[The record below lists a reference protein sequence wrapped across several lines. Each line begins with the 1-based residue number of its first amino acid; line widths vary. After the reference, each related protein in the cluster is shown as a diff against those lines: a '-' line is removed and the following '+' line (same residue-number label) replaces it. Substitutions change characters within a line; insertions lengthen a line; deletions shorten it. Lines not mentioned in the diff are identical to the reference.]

1 MTSIVLNIERF
12 IKTLFKLLWMSVSS
26 AKFYGFVLRS
36 YSGYGV
42 RYTIT
47 LSFISAL
54 LCNILFL
61 SYISKINNYLSNDI
75 ISDEV
80 VVLDQIL
87 KVFPIIQYNGKTIEL
102 DGEVPFFVNDQQ
114 DNKIIAIDTKNKIP
128 FSSRQQI
135 PILFTSDQ
143 INISFSDADGKIKN
157 SLPVKYSK
165 IFGIEPKIIDK
176 DEIKNVLTGIFA
188 KLPNI
193 INYIIFP
200 LSIILIFF
208 NIFLDK
214 ILMMTIVY
222 IFFKVSKVTF
232 AFKDAIRVVLFSS
245 GVLVLQLPLTIS
257 FSFTTPIFAGIQI
270 WVNILMIFG
279 LLKSVNYSN
288 IFKRNTFL

>member
-12 IKTLFKLLWMSVSS
+12 IKALFKLLWMSVSS
-26 AKFYGFVLRS
+26 ARFYGFVLRS
-36 YSGYGV
+36 YNGYGV
-42 RYTIT
+42 RYIMT

-75 ISDEV
+75 VSDEV

-87 KVFPIIQYNGKTIEL
+87 KVFPVMQYNGKAIEL
-102 DGEVPFFVNDQQ
+102 DAEVPFFVNDPQ

-128 FSSRQQI
+128 FGARQQI

-143 INISFSDADGKIKN
+143 VNISFSDTDGKIKN

-165 IFGIEPKIIDK
+165 IFGVEPKIIDK
-176 DEIKNVLTGIFA
+176 TEIKTVLTGVFA

-214 ILMMTIVY
+214 ILMMIIVY
-222 IFFKVSKVTF
+222 IFFKISKV
-232 AFKDAIRVVLFSS
+232 AFTLKDAIRVVLFSS
-245 GVLVLQLPLTIS
+245 GILVLQLPLTIS
-257 FSFTTPIFAGIQI
+257 FSFASPIFAGVQI
-270 WVNILMIFG
+270 WINIIMIVG
-279 LLKSVNYSN
+279 LLRSINNSN

>member
-1 MTSIVLNIERF
+1 MTSIVLDIERF

-42 RYTIT
+42 RYIIT

-61 SYISKINNYLSNDI
+61 SYISKINNYLSSDVV
-75 ISDEV
+75 SDEV
-80 VVLDQIL
+80 AVLDQIL

-128 FSSRQQI
+128 FGARQQI

-143 INISFSDADGKIKN
+143 ININFSDTDGKIKN

-165 IFGIEPKIIDK
+165 IFGMEPKIIDK
-176 DEIKNVLTGIFA
+176 NEIKTVLTGIFA

-193 INYIIFP
+193 INYIVFP

-214 ILMMTIVY
+214 ILMMVIVY
-222 IFFKVSKVTF
+222 IFFKVSKV
-232 AFKDAIRVVLFSS
+232 AFTLKDVIRVVLFSS
-245 GVLVLQLPLTIS
+245 GVLVLQLPLTMS
-257 FSFTTPIFAGIQI
+257 FSFAPPIFAGIQI
-270 WVNILMIFG
+270 WINILMIVG
-279 LLKSVNYSN
+279 LLRSVNHSN
-288 IFKRNTFL
+288 IFKGKTFL

>member
-12 IKTLFKLLWMSVSS
+12 IKTLFNLLWMSISS
-26 AKFYGFVLRS
+26 ARFYGLVLRS

-42 RYTIT
+42 RYIIT
-47 LSFISAL
+47 LSLVSAL

-61 SYISKINNYLSNDI
+61 SYISKINDYLLNDVM
-75 ISDEV
+75 SAEV
-80 VVLDQIL
+80 AVLDQIL
-87 KVFPIIQYNGKTIEL
+87 KVFPIIQYNGKTIEPE
-102 DGEVPFFVNDQQ
+102 DEAPFVINDQQ
-114 DNKIIAIDTKNKIP
+114 GNKIVAIDIKNNIP

-143 INISFSDADGKIKN
+143 INISFGDADGKIKN

-165 IFGIEPKIIDK
+165 IFGVEPKIIDK
-176 DEIKNVLTGIFA
+176 NEIKNILTGVFA

-214 ILMMTIVY
+214 ILMIAIVY
-222 IFFKVSKVTF
+222 IFFKASRTMF
-232 AFKDAIRVVLFSS
+232 TLKDAIRVVLFSS
-245 GVLVLQLPLTIS
+245 GLLVLQLPLTIS
-257 FSFTTPIFAGIQI
+257 FSFVSLIFSGVQI
-270 WVNILMIFG
+270 WVNILMVVG
-279 LLKSVNYSN
+279 LLRSVNHSN